1 VDGRAAVVG
10 APKFARGGKEHRG
23 ASPPRV
29 AWFPRAADEGLRLPG
44 APSMS
49 AKARGFI
56 CYGSPGTR

>member
-56 CYGSPGTR
+56 